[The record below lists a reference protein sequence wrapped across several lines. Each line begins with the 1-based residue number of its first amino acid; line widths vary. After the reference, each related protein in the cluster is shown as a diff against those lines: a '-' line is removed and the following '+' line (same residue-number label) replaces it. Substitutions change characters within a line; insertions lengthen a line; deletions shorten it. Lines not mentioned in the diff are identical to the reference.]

1 MKRFQKMFYI
11 RSRVGRCCVLTKTI
25 SLTKTVS
32 LPYNNARQAWARQHH
47 FNTEG
52 EIMQFVQLWIG
63 LIAAL
68 IMAGGLGGI
77 FYLVI
82 KQNAT
87 LGNKTIQFLAIV
99 FVLPLLLVL
108 GIFNVLRSET
118 IGPIIGVIVGFV
130 LSHFSRE

>member
-1 MKRFQKMFYI
+1 
-11 RSRVGRCCVLTKTI
+11 
-25 SLTKTVS
+25 
-32 LPYNNARQAWARQHH
+32 
-47 FNTEG
+47 
-52 EIMQFVQLWIG
+52 MQFVQLWIG